1 MFLIESFS
9 KGKWSKREKAI
20 EGSMIWVTL
29 ACWYCWT
36 NYPIKTFNTANLRI
50 AYFLDRKGK
59 SNSFFKS
66 LCTGA
71 QKAWWIASCCW
82 TTHGERSKKKR
93 SCTHLTL
100 SIIEAY
106 SNWRNWCQ
114 QSWQAMEG
122 ALSHEDCS
130 STHLLK
136 ERQIIP
142 TVSSLA
148 HGQQN
153 WTTVWTT
160 VFIHLE
166 KVLYLYLSLSLEDW
180 VARQSRTW
188 NTVV

>member
-1 MFLIESFS
+1 MHWCTE
-9 KGKWSKREKAI
+9 
-20 EGSMIWVTL
+20 SMINCLMLLNHSRGTQW
-29 ACWYCWT
+29 
-36 NYPIKTFNTANLRI
+36 
-50 AYFLDRKGK
+50 
-59 SNSFFKS
+59 
-66 LCTGA
+66 
-71 QKAWWIASCCW
+71 
-82 TTHGERSKKKR
+82 KKR

-122 ALSHEDCS
+122 GLSNEDGY
-130 STHLLK
+130 STHLLR

-166 KVLYLYLSLSLEDW
+166 RYCIYTSVYLW
-180 VARQSRTW
+180 RTELLDNPGHEILW
-188 NTVV
+188 FRVQWRKQNFLLISSDFKPTVILWHLTLGCSTKRYNIP